1 MTFPESRVEKI
12 STELPNGTIIQIEVA
27 QTGLENVAFDIKPF
41 KQVTDALEGI
51 AQAIYLT
58 LEKIQPN
65 KASIKF
71 GLDVSL
77 ESGQLTAVIV
87 KGSSKAN
94 LEINLEW
101 VKNTEQG
108 K

>member
-1 MTFPESRVEKI
+1 MAFSESHTEKI

-27 QTGLENVAFDIKPF
+27 QIGREDVDFDIKPF

-51 AQAIYLT
+51 SQAIYAA

-65 KASIKF
+65 KASVKF
-71 GLDVSL
+71 GLEVSID
-77 ESGQLTAVIV
+77 SGKLTAIIV
-87 KGSSKAN
+87 KGASKAN

-101 VKNTEQG
+101 VKDTERE